1 MLADDDARKAEGK
14 KRRKGRQTRRG
25 GKKEERAVR
34 SIRVYRVMEMERVVL
49 NKFFLKKFSF
59 LLSSKNN

>member
-1 MLADDDARKAEGK
+1 MLADDDAREAEEK

-49 NKFFLKKFSF
+49 NKYFLKKFSF